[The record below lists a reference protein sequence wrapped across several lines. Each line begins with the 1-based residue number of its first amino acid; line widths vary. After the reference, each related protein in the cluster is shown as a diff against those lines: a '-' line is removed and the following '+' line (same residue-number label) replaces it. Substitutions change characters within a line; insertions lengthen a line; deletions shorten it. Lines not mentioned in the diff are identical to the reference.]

1 MKQSIQI
8 VKEVKRIIRNI
19 TLNTFPIHI
28 AFQCKWCICPY
39 LRSQMDLFNTAIGGL
54 NNAGKSREKIRR
66 AIWMIIFIGGL
77 VGTLHST
84 VVVVQDMLAFPVDT
98 TVTISRQDNVI
109 SVIWGICNN
118 SDINLLI
125 LQINFPSVTVCNQ
138 NRIDCSKLS
147 SIIQACVNLTSTS
160 CSVDSETERNTLT
173 SLMDYC
179 PPPPN
184 SKRKKRQSGPPSI
197 DDLGAVPAMIDE
209 ENTFLNMYMGVST

>member
-1 MKQSIQI
+1 
-8 VKEVKRIIRNI
+8 
-19 TLNTFPIHI
+19 
-28 AFQCKWCICPY
+28 
-39 LRSQMDLFNTAIGGL
+39 MDLLTNTGIAGL

-147 SIIQACVNLTSTS
+147 SIIKACVNLTSTS
-160 CSVDSETERNTLT
+160 CSVESETERNTLT